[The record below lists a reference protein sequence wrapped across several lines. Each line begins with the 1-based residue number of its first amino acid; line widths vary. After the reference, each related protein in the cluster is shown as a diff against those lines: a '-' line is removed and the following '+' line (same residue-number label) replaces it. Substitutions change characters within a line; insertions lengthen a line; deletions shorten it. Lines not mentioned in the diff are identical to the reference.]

1 MRKAA
6 SMAAPTADPT
16 AAPATTPTEVFGAVE
31 IGAAVIDELM
41 EAAEDDGEIV
51 AEAVDPIEV
60 EVGMVV
66 ER

>member
-1 MRKAA
+1 
-6 SMAAPTADPT
+6 MAAPIADPT

-41 EAAEDDGEIV
+41 EAVEDDGEIV
-51 AEAVDPIEV
+51 AEAVDPIEA

>member
-1 MRKAA
+1 VRKAA

-16 AAPATTPTEVFGAVE
+16 AAPATTPTDVLGAVE

-41 EAAEDDGEIV
+41 EAVEDDREIV
-51 AEAVDPIEV
+51 AEAIGPVEV
-60 EVGMVV
+60 EVGVVV